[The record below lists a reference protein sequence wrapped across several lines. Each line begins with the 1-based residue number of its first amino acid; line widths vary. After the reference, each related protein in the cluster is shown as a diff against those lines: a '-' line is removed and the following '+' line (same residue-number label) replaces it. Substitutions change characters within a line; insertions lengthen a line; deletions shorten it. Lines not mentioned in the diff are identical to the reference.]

1 MMLLYV
7 NLNIYL
13 LDLLPAFCLSRE
25 NLLNILLGCTIKGAR
40 MLSDETKKTIDALS
54 KDELRQEIN
63 KGNRSRFQGDKFA
76 YLQTRQAAI
85 EEQEQHEIRRE
96 DVTHKTEEIT
106 LAREAN
112 NLSHKANKL
121 SRIAIVVSVLAA
133 LIALGA
139 LAFDIWLGGKS
150 SAP

>member
-1 MMLLYV
+1 
-7 NLNIYL
+7 
-13 LDLLPAFCLSRE
+13 
-25 NLLNILLGCTIKGAR
+25 